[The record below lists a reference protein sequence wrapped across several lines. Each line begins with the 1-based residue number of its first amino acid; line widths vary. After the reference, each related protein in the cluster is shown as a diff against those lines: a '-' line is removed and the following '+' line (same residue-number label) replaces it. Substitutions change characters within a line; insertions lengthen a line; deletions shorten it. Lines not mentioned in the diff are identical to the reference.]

1 MGRGAWDELVSKK
14 LCQEGERA
22 KSAGYKLLPG
32 LSLSLSLPP
41 SLPRLSPPPSDFP
54 TINNALLQAA
64 CI

>member
-32 LSLSLSLPP
+32 LSLSLSLP
-41 SLPRLSPPPSDFP
+41 RLSPPPSDFP

>member
-32 LSLSLSLPP
+32 LSLSLSLSLSPP
-41 SLPRLSPPPSDFP
+41 LSPPPLPSPLGLSDDK
-54 TINNALLQAA
+54 
-64 CI
+64 

>member
-32 LSLSLSLPP
+32 LSLSLSPP
-41 SLPRLSPPPSDFP
+41 LSPPPLPSPLGLSDDK
-54 TINNALLQAA
+54 
-64 CI
+64 